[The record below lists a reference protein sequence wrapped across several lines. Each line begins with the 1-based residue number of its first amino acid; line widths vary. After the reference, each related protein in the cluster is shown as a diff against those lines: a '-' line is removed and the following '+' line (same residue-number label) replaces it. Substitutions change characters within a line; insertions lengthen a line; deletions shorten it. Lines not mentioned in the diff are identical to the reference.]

1 MKQNKKLKIILII
14 ALIILISMIS
24 FGGIYIKNKNSLE
37 NVLPEYLL
45 GKDFKGYRK
54 VEMVP
59 NKETQ
64 TISYDADGI
73 KITEENSTK
82 EVAKTVEEKIN
93 SDEALNK
100 DNFERTKEII
110 ENRLNLMQVSNYIIK
125 QNKDN
130 GNIVL
135 EIPENDNTDKAV
147 GNIYLQGKF
156 EIVDND
162 TQEVLI
168 TNEDIKIVKS
178 GYGNTGTGTTAVCL
192 NIEFN
197 KEGTEKFRNISN
209 TYIKTTVTNENNEEE
224 QNMKQVTLK
233 IDDST
238 ILTTYFDKEITNGI
252 LQLTMGSS
260 GNSTT
265 EELKEYI
272 VQANDVAS
280 LLNSGKMPIVYEVE
294 QNKYIVSDITIN
306 QIQIA
311 IIVAIVLAAI
321 GMLYLI
327 IKYKEKGIYG
337 SLLLIGYV
345 AIVLIALRYF
355 NVEISIEA
363 LIAIALC
370 VVLQYISIYNMLK
383 ENEIMKVI
391 KKYTLI
397 CIPALIISI
406 VFTFFNITFGP
417 VLVWGIL
424 ISVLYNLSIS
434 NLMLK

>member
-1 MKQNKKLKIILII
+1 
-14 ALIILISMIS
+14 
-24 FGGIYIKNKNSLE
+24 
-37 NVLPEYLL
+37 
-45 GKDFKGYRK
+45 
-54 VEMVP
+54 
-59 NKETQ
+59 
-64 TISYDADGI
+64 
-73 KITEENSTK
+73 
-82 EVAKTVEEKIN
+82 
-93 SDEALNK
+93 
-100 DNFERTKEII
+100 
-110 ENRLNLMQVSNYIIK
+110 
-125 QNKDN
+125 
-130 GNIVL
+130 
-135 EIPENDNTDKAV
+135 
-147 GNIYLQGKF
+147 
-156 EIVDND
+156 
-162 TQEVLI
+162 
-168 TNEDIKIVKS
+168 
-178 GYGNTGTGTTAVCL
+178 
-192 NIEFN
+192 
-197 KEGTEKFRNISN
+197 
-209 TYIKTTVTNENNEEE
+209 
-224 QNMKQVTLK
+224 MKQVTLK